1 MCITSLLSP
10 ILPISLISQLAFI
23 NYPKNFCFIWLS
35 LSVSGYLSEVLSI
48 KVSKEKE
55 RKYFIFSIQND
66 ETLHPGV
73 FPPEEHR
80 LFFGNIMLIL
90 VLKLTDST
98 LVATTMLS
106 MLITLHLLKKQKFK
120 EKFLKKNFA
129 SKHFYNR
136 TSNYLMCHIWY
147 KWSDG
152 LHL

>member
-1 MCITSLLSP
+1 M
-10 ILPISLISQLAFI
+10 
-23 NYPKNFCFIWLS
+23 
-35 LSVSGYLSEVLSI
+35 
-48 KVSKEKE
+48 SKEKE

-120 EKFLKKNFA
+120 EKFFKEKLCKQTFLQPNKQLLNV
-129 SKHFYNR
+129 SY
-136 TSNYLMCHIWY
+136 MI
-147 KWSDG
+147 
-152 LHL
+152 